1 MSFRL
6 ACFMLECFI
15 LASHC
20 IHSVSC
26 SHLPRSVI
34 RALAKFLCPDMP
46 KLSMK
51 SRAPAWPAPKRGKV
65 RANMKKPAGQMKKLS
80 AKPPC
85 VPYTRVKGVQT
96 KFRKERCRYGVSI
109 QSLTSMPAAR
119 LLQKLTEDG
128 ILPKW
133 TGAKCPHCATGRLG
147 PFTQRLSKTNP
158 AARLPS
164 NFVWWTWCFHY
175 SIRTPSSSAPLCL
188 SWCTRDISAS
198 HLGHGRQ
205 SCLSNLR
212 ESEAARGRHVELKE
226 KDIIF
231 GKAGKWPDVEAD
243 EVDLGKDLSEDGSS
257 LTWEQWGGL
266 VERGRA
272 NT

>member
-1 MSFRL
+1 
-6 ACFMLECFI
+6 
-15 LASHC
+15 
-20 IHSVSC
+20 
-26 SHLPRSVI
+26 
-34 RALAKFLCPDMP
+34 MP

-85 VPYTRVKGVQT
+85 VPYTRVKRVQT

-158 AARLPS
+158 AARPPS

-175 SIRTPSSSAPLCL
+175 SIIDAKQQCSFVP
-188 SWCTRDISAS
+188 
-198 HLGHGRQ
+198 
-205 SCLSNLR
+205 
-212 ESEAARGRHVELKE
+212 
-226 KDIIF
+226 
-231 GKAGKWPDVEAD
+231 
-243 EVDLGKDLSEDGSS
+243 
-257 LTWEQWGGL
+257 
-266 VERGRA
+266 
-272 NT
+272 